1 MNIDEVRRAR
11 EAIKATITQP
21 TERAAPVE
29 DQDYEAAEKAREER
43 KNLARQARFDLKNF
57 SGLRTPDDFA
67 KGAILNKQSVKD
79 KFLIWQ
85 VFF

>member
-1 MNIDEVRRAR
+1 ME
-11 EAIKATITQP
+11 E
-21 TERAAPVE
+21 
-29 DQDYEAAEKAREER
+29 QDYEEAEKARETR

-85 VFF
+85 VIYSLTI